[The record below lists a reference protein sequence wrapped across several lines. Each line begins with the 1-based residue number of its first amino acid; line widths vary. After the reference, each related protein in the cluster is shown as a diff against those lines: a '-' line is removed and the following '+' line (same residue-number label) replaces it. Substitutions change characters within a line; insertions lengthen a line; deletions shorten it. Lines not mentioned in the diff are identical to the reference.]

1 VNQLLPKEPTAY
13 QTTFKSIANTP
24 VSLNLLFLVLYKL
37 NRIDLARIGFVK
49 AIMAEY
55 LAIEL
60 I

>member
-1 VNQLLPKEPTAY
+1 
-13 QTTFKSIANTP
+13 
-24 VSLNLLFLVLYKL
+24 VLYKL

-55 LAIEL
+55 LAIKL